1 MGFLIPEDRD
11 YDEYTR
17 QTGFNRYK
25 QLLSRHFKEWAVLNA
40 ITVLGALPLIGG
52 ILISIAA
59 SSVMLLIPASALGG
73 MLFGPFLSCLYD
85 NMLRRMRDDVMPWR
99 MNFAKSWKQNFLGS
113 LLPGALL
120 GLFVGMYCFMG
131 MLFWWAVVPLGWATV
146 LLYLLSASLVLAVVN
161 VYWPQLVLF
170 RQKNTIRLRNCLLFI
185 LQNFGRVFGTVL
197 LELAYLAAFLLF
209 APWTLLLIPVTGIW
223 YPVFFSQHRLYS
235 LLDDAF
241 DIEYQFA
248 EAKGE

>member
-1 MGFLIPEDRD
+1 MGLLIPEDRD

-25 QLLSRHFKEWAVLNA
+25 QLLSRHFREWAVLNA
-40 ITVLGALPLIGG
+40 VTVLGALPLIGG
-52 ILISIAA
+52 ILVSVAA
-59 SSVMLLIPASALGG
+59 SSVLVLIPASILGG
-73 MLFGPFLSCLYD
+73 MIFGPFLSCLYD

-99 MNFAKSWKQNFLGS
+99 MNFAKSWKQNFWGS
-113 LLPGALL
+113 LVPGALL

-131 MLFWWAVVPLGWATV
+131 MLFWWAAVPPGWATV
-146 LLYLLSASLVLAVVN
+146 LLYLLSAVLVLAVIK

-170 RQKNTIRLRNCLLFI
+170 RQKDSIRLRNCVLFI
-185 LQNFGRVFGTVL
+185 LRNFRQVFTAVL
-197 LELAYLAAFLLF
+197 LEMLYLAAMLLF

-223 YPVFFSQHRLYS
+223 YPVFFSLHRLYS

-241 DIEYQFA
+241 EIESQFA
-248 EAKGE
+248 EAEGD